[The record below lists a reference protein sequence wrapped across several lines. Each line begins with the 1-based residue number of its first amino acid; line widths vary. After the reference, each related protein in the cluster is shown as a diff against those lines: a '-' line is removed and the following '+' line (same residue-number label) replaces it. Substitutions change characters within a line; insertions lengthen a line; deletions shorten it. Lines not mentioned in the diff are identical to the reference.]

1 MLTRNDNVTVTF
13 YHLGLK
19 EAMTLVPLMNTLK
32 EYIEK
37 YEKYEDYRN
46 LSKEEREKVD
56 TVYRPHFEM
65 DANKELFF
73 QMYEVLSSLGFEAIA
88 WHTEG

>member
-32 EYIEK
+32 EYIEE
-37 YEKYEDYRN
+37 YEEFEKYCN
-46 LSKEEREKVD
+46 LSKEEQKRVGPI
-56 TVYRPHFEM
+56 YRPHFRM
-65 DANKELFF
+65 DANKELFT
-73 QMYEVLSSLGFEAIA
+73 QIYEVLSSLGFEAIA